1 VGNISRNAR
10 SEDVEKEFKNH
21 GPCRLKFKGSF
32 AFIEYDEERDA
43 EDALKSLQNKSIGGR
58 EINIEWS
65 KNSGRFDPAKSKR
78 RRKRSSSP
86 KKRDIRDERCYKCG
100 HRGHFAYDC
109 REYSSRRHR
118 HSKSRSRSR
127 KHRKRSDSRKRHRSR
142 SSRSPDD
149 RKKRTEKKR
158 SPSKSKSK
166 SKSGSSPSRSSP
178 KRVDKSPVR
187 DLPSEENNIKTIK
200 KDSPSNERKKDVKM
214 EESKDRIIEEIFKDE
229 ENKNNNDYDKKQ
241 EKETVSN
248 DNTAA
253 EIKTEGNGDSKDEV
267 YGKMKV
273 DELKAELKKRNLQ
286 FNTKD
291 RKSDLISLLKSND
304 TSKA

>member
-1 VGNISRNAR
+1 
-10 SEDVEKEFKNH
+10 
-21 GPCRLKFKGSF
+21 
-32 AFIEYDEERDA
+32 
-43 EDALKSLQNKSIGGR
+43 
-58 EINIEWS
+58 
-65 KNSGRFDPAKSKR
+65 
-78 RRKRSSSP
+78 
-86 KKRDIRDERCYKCG
+86 
-100 HRGHFAYDC
+100 
-109 REYSSRRHR
+109 
-118 HSKSRSRSR
+118 
-127 KHRKRSDSRKRHRSR
+127 
-142 SSRSPDD
+142 
-149 RKKRTEKKR
+149 
-158 SPSKSKSK
+158 
-166 SKSGSSPSRSSP
+166 
-178 KRVDKSPVR
+178 VR